1 MFYSVYSMHRLA
13 SIYGPDAEAFRPAR
27 WLATDPPLRPGW
39 GFLPFNGGPR
49 TCLGQQSALIEA
61 SYATVRLVQTF
72 GGVEPRNQQPWTE
85 NLGLVTTNIHGTK
98 VALRARPGAEI

>member
-1 MFYSVYSMHRLA
+1 MHRLT
-13 SIYGPDAEAFRPAR
+13 SIYGPDAEDFRPER
-27 WLATDPPLRPGW
+27 WLAMDPPLRPGW

-61 SYATVRLVQTF
+61 SYATVRLLQTF
-72 GGVEPRNQQPWTE
+72 GQIEPRDQQPWTE

-98 VALRARPGAEI
+98 VALWTRPGAETY